1 VQTLA
6 SSLLLGRPFGSQIAG
21 YSLAA
26 GDDSNELGG
35 CRSDPGVRR
44 PLHYA
49 IDFSA
54 QRGHREFKRNFP
66 AVELLLEDGADPRLL
81 DSMPSPCW
89 PIEELESWLKSHA
102 EGRCQAMEELEVHLF
117 LLLHS
122 VLWNP
127 KQMSSTVSTT

>member
-1 VQTLA
+1 MQTLA

-66 AVELLLEDGADPRLL
+66 VVELLLEDGADPRLL
-81 DSMPSPCW
+81 GHTITLFGNRGTRIM
-89 PIEELESWLKSHA
+89 A
-102 EGRCQAMEELEVHLF
+102 EVLRRRPVPGNGR
-117 LLLHS
+117 
-122 VLWNP
+122 
-127 KQMSSTVSTT
+127 T